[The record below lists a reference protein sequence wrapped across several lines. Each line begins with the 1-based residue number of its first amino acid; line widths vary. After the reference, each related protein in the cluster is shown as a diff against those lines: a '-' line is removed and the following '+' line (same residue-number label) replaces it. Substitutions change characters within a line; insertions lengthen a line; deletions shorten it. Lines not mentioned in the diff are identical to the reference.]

1 MKNNVFEKIRM
12 LREAA
17 QKTGDLGMP
26 MGLRL
31 FLLLT
36 VLVLTIILGVIA
48 ILFING
54 TFTAGLSE
62 SKTIVES
69 ELQHASQGISKQ
81 YEYLSIH
88 TINLSEELSRSI
100 EKNANN
106 MGISLSNLQ
115 DHPERLEE
123 LISREFDRIL
133 VCLQKSQ
140 SSGAFIILD
149 ATVNPAL
156 EKAKYSRAGL
166 YIKNMEPNI
175 VSSSTP
181 NYIVLRGSPA
191 ISRNHKL
198 SLHTQW
204 SMEFDISDA
213 PYYYRPIEAAESDKQ
228 LKLSRLYYWCP
239 ALKIPNTSEEVML
252 CSVPLID
259 SRGNVFG
266 VCGLEVSAMLF
277 KLSNMPNNCI
287 YTRIFY
293 TLSPIDKDLIK
304 LDQSMF
310 AGCYSAR
317 ILSRDQ
323 TLNFSENKYSFYS
336 YTEKNHCRF
345 LGIHKPVRLYP
356 EGSAFADEQWVVAVM
371 VPEEDVVTSITRL
384 NLLLIGSLMLLFVLG
399 VAVSFVLSQRF
410 LKPIT
415 EGLDMIKSNDLNA
428 ASKTKIPEIDGLIEY
443 LALHNQEL
451 YEKARQEN
459 ISLVILDEFL
469 ENTRKLS
476 PAERSVFDLY
486 LKGHTAKEI
495 SETLCLSI
503 NTIKTHSKRIY
514 TKLNVASREELLL
527 YHSLLKEIGK
537 EIE

>member
-1 MKNNVFEKIRM
+1 MKNNLVQIIRI

-17 QKTGDLGMP
+17 RNTGAHGMS

-31 FLLLT
+31 FLFLT
-36 VLVLTIILGVIA
+36 VLVLTTILGVVA
-48 ILFING
+48 ILFISG

-62 SKTIVES
+62 SRRIIES
-69 ELQHASQGISKQ
+69 ELLHASEGISKQ
-81 YEYLSIH
+81 YEYVSIH
-88 TINLSEELSRSI
+88 TINLSQELSRSI
-100 EKNANN
+100 EKNADQ
-106 MGISLSNLQ
+106 MGISLANLQ
-115 DHPERLEE
+115 DHPEKLEDI
-123 LISREFDRIL
+123 ISREFDRIL
-133 VCLQKSQ
+133 FCLQKSQ
-140 SSGAFIILD
+140 SSGAFFILD

-175 VSSSTP
+175 LSSFTP
-181 NYIVLRGSPA
+181 NYIVLRGSPT
-191 ISRNHKL
+191 ISRNNEL

-213 PYYYRPIEAAESDKQ
+213 PYYYRPINAAKSNKQ
-228 LKLSRLYYWCP
+228 LKLSRLYYWSP
-239 ALKIPNTSEEVML
+239 ALKLPNTSEEVML
-252 CSVPLID
+252 CSAPLID
-259 SRGNVFG
+259 SHGNVFG

-277 KLSNMPNNCI
+277 KLSNMPNNRI
-287 YTRIFY
+287 YTRLFY
-293 TLSPIDKDLIK
+293 TLSPIDKDTIK

-317 ILSRDQ
+317 LLSRGQ
-323 TLNFSENKYSFYS
+323 TLKFSENKYSFYS
-336 YTEKNHCRF
+336 YTEKNHGRF
-345 LGIHKPVRLYP
+345 LGIHKPLRLYP
-356 EGSAFADEQWVVAVM
+356 EGSAFADEQWVVAAM
-371 VPEEDVVTSITRL
+371 VPEEDVVTSVTRL

-399 VAVSFVLSQRF
+399 VMASFVLSHWF

-415 EGLDMIKSNDLNA
+415 EGLAMIKSADLNS

-459 ISLVILDEFL
+459 ISSSILDEFL
-469 ENTRKLS
+469 EKTKKLT

-486 LKGHTAKEI
+486 RKGYTAKEI
-495 SETLCLSI
+495 SEELCLSI
-503 NTIKTHSKRIY
+503 NTIKTHTKRIY
-514 TKLNVASREELLL
+514 TKLNIASREELLL
-527 YHSLLKEIGK
+527 YDSLLKEIGK